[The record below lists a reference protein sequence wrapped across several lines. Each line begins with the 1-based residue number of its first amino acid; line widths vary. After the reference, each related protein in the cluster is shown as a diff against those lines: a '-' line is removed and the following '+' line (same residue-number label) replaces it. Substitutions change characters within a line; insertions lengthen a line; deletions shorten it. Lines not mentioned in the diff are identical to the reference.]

1 MLTNQ
6 SSDFIMPLFYDLKRD
21 GKYLFTFNRK
31 TEEGINSFDCIVITG
46 NTKELAIEGLKDEG
60 FTQQE
65 AEAIYNESMI

>member
-6 SSDFIMPLFYDLKRD
+6 SSDFIMPPFYDLKRD
-21 GKYLFTFNRK
+21 GKYLFTFNRRS
-31 TEEGINSFDCIVITG
+31 ENGVNYFDCIEITG

-65 AEAIYNESMI
+65 AEAI